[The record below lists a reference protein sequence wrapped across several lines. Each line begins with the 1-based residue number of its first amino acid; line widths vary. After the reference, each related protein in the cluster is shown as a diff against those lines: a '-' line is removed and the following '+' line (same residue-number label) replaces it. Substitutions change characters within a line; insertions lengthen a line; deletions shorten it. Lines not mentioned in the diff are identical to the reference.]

1 MSDHNSNGGS
11 VNYHPRLCHLTKWD
25 DFNGYGFNLHAEKGK
40 AGQYIG
46 KVDEGSP
53 ALAAQL
59 RQGDRIVE
67 VNGVNIGNEN
77 HQQVVQ
83 RIKAGGEETKLLV
96 VDAETDLYFK
106 EQKIVIRGEMPEV
119 IYCKTPLTSDAVLTE
134 GPVHVN
140 SYHTADTDALNHNEE
155 TGEMTQAKD
164 IIQENDTTDATAS
177 AINGVKEEVAAP
189 LEAAEELKENGIPEA
204 VVGESVAEDIL
215 PEPEI
220 PSESNPVNSEIAA
233 PGLEPEMEQEY
244 AAPMPEPEPE
254 SEPELPI
261 PEPLPTA
268 PIPEP
273 EPVFVATHS
282 ELKAEATQPSVPE
295 TAVERKGD
303 DVLDFGNVS
312 VEEMKKRIQSKKKVD
327 TRFLQI
333 GLKEKYE
340 LLQQL

>member
-11 VNYHPRLCHLTKWD
+11 VNNYHPRLCHLTKWD

-53 ALAAQL
+53 ALAAKL

-119 IYCKTPLTSDAVLTE
+119 IYCKTPLTSDAVMTE

-140 SYHTADTDALNHNEE
+140 SHHT
-155 TGEMTQAKD
+155 GKKYF
-164 IIQENDTTDATAS
+164 
-177 AINGVKEEVAAP
+177 VC
-189 LEAAEELKENGIPEA
+189 
-204 VVGESVAEDIL
+204 VGDSL
-215 PEPEI
+215 
-220 PSESNPVNSEIAA
+220 
-233 PGLEPEMEQEY
+233 
-244 AAPMPEPEPE
+244 
-254 SEPELPI
+254 
-261 PEPLPTA
+261 
-268 PIPEP
+268 
-273 EPVFVATHS
+273 FS
-282 ELKAEATQPSVPE
+282 ELS
-295 TAVERKGD
+295 
-303 DVLDFGNVS
+303 F
-312 VEEMKKRIQSKKKVD
+312 
-327 TRFLQI
+327 
-333 GLKEKYE
+333 
-340 LLQQL
+340 

>member
-1 MSDHNSNGGS
+1 MSDNSNGGS

-46 KVDEGSP
+46 KVDDGSP
-53 ALAAQL
+53 AIAAQL

-106 EQKIVIRGEMPEV
+106 EQKTVIRGDMPEV
-119 IYCKTPLTSDAVLTE
+119 IYCKTPLTSDAVMTE

-140 SYHTADTDALNHNEE
+140 SHHTADTENLNHNEE
-155 TGEMTQAKD
+155 TGEMTQEVKD
-164 IIQENDTTDATAS
+164 SVQENDTVHTTAS
-177 AINGVKEEVAAP
+177 VLNGVNEVAAP
-189 LEAAEELKENGIPEA
+189 IETAEELKENGVA
-204 VVGESVAEDIL
+204 ESV
-215 PEPEI
+215 PEPDI
-220 PSESNPVNSEIAA
+220 PSSESDTATSDIAA
-233 PGLEPEMEQEY
+233 PELETER
-244 AAPMPEPEPE
+244 
-254 SEPELPI
+254 ELA
-261 PEPLPTA
+261 A

-273 EPVFVATHS
+273 EPVLPIPEPEPVLPISEPEPTAPMPEPNPVFLATPS

-295 TAVERKGD
+295 TTERKGD
-303 DVLDFGNVS
+303 DLLDFGNVS